1 LDKIMNQNQQHP
13 RRPRIG
19 RAGLFLMAALL
30 PGCASIT
37 NVIEARSIPVA
48 GPRNPVV
55 DVACIWQ
62 QGEGR
67 DQRGMPCR
75 GFCGQFMFQ
84 TRADKKPA
92 IVNGAVTIYVFD
104 NVGTPEE
111 QAKPFEVFNFT
122 AQEWATFARK
132 TNLGMSYQL
141 FVPYTRPGG
150 REAEC
155 SLRVKYVPT
164 DSNTPLFSQAENITM
179 KGLSASPATA
189 TADALE
195 RKLMQG
201 SSPLAQSSLMK
212 PQNSDAVYSQML
224 KKMQAEARPETASA
238 EPVSTAGFSRGTSRV
253 EIQKLQA
260 ILDESSRKVER
271 ADYAEPA
278 TSRNSVRSA
287 DYAAEDE
294 GQPSF

>member
-1 LDKIMNQNQQHP
+1 MNQNLQLP
-13 RRPRIG
+13 RRTRTG

-37 NVIEARSIPVA
+37 NLIEARSIPVA
-48 GPRNPVV
+48 GPQNPVV
-55 DVACIWQ
+55 DFACIWQ

-75 GFCGQFMFQ
+75 GFCGQLMFQ
-84 TRADKKPA
+84 TRTEKKPA

-122 AQEWATFARK
+122 AQEWATFARR
-132 TNLGMSYQL
+132 TNLGMTYQL

-155 SLRVKYVPT
+155 SIRVKYTPT
-164 DSNTPLFSQAENITM
+164 GSNNPIYSHPENIAM
-179 KGLSASPATA
+179 KGFSASSTAA
-189 TADALE
+189 TADVLE
-195 RKLMQG
+195 RKLMQ
-201 SSPLAQSSLMK
+201 SSPLFAQSPLMK
-212 PQNSDAVYSQML
+212 PQNTDANYGEILRKLQLDS
-224 KKMQAEARPETASA
+224 KSTTASA
-238 EPVSTAGFSRGTSRV
+238 GPATPTTFSRGNNKA
-253 EIQKLQA
+253 EIQRLQA
-260 ILDESSRKVER
+260 ILEESSSKVEQ

-278 TSRNSVRSA
+278 TSRNSVSPAEYTA
-287 DYAAEDE
+287 DEQ
-294 GQPSF
+294 GH